1 VSNKFT
7 DIVSRRPT
15 SNVIRENS
23 STRSLAG
30 AMEVLVEL
38 LEPNTQQIRT
48 EFNEVEL
55 KELAADIKERGILQP
70 LIVRGGSEGK
80 YQIIAGERR
89 YRAAKLAGL
98 KRVPVVLKE
107 MDDKEARIAQ
117 LVENVQRTNL
127 SDQDE
132 QRFYLELQNEYNLS
146 VQKIADMVHKSRGYV
161 RNRIEGKLDTLQPD
175 SEKSNNMASQAN
187 FESDVQISN
196 SEKSN
201 NMASQANSSTNQLKK
216 TFNFKLF
223 PKTFVRFGQTLEDAL
238 VTLKDQNPDNQT
250 RKDLLDNVEK
260 VKKKLAELEDKLA
273 KLPDNKD

>member
-1 VSNKFT
+1 VSSKFN

-23 STRSLAG
+23 STRSLTG

-107 MDDKEARIAQ
+107 MADKEARMAQ
-117 LVENVQRTNL
+117 LIENIQRTNL

-161 RNRIEGKLDTLQPD
+161 RNRLEGKLDTLQAD
-175 SEKSNNMASQAN
+175 SEKNNNMASQAN
-187 FESDVQISN
+187 SYNDLQTAD
-196 SEKSN
+196 SEKNN
-201 NMASQANSSTNQLKK
+201 NMASQANSSTNELKK

-238 VTLKDQNPDNQT
+238 VNLKEQKPDKQT
-250 RKDLLDNVEK
+250 RKDLLDNLER
-260 VKKKLAELEDKLA
+260 VKQKLAELEAKLA
-273 KLPDNKD
+273 SLPDK